1 MKVEQKHLFRK
12 LMPVF
17 VPVAILLLMILT
29 GWPVGLLSA
38 QAAGGPFQVDG
49 TDYDTLENAVA
60 AVSDG
65 GTIIL
70 SRDAALREGAGEVL
84 LDVDK
89 TYTFDLNGKTLTAYS
104 HYYSRI
110 VITAGQVTI
119 KNGDFIS
126 QSDVSA
132 IHVNNGDVILDSLT
146 VHTTGHSFQRAITVS
161 GGSLSILS
169 GTYIGGEDAVFC
181 NGGQVVITS
190 GHFIAEDDGFDNF
203 GVPNG
208 CLVTDGGGTISLAPG
223 SYADTPDW
231 LNGAPE
237 VTILS
242 APSGITVKTQ
252 PRLTYT
258 HGGTLDLSAL
268 EVTLIYKNG
277 TSRDVAF
284 ADFEAD
290 NITTSYLNGASVKA
304 EDNGKAIEISWSGFV
319 AYTNPLRVS
328 YGNGVPQTGDYNNT
342 MLWMLLGGASLL
354 GIGLII
360 VVGRRRYF
368 LNSH

>member
-1 MKVEQKHLFRK
+1 MQVEQKHLYRK

-17 VPVAILLLMILT
+17 VPVAILLIMILT
-29 GWPVGLLSA
+29 GWPIGLISA

-49 TDYDTLENAVA
+49 TDYDTLEEAAA
-60 AVSDG
+60 AVRDG

-70 SRDAALREGAGEVL
+70 SRDAPLLERNGEVFL
-84 LDVDK
+84 NVDK

-104 HYYSRI
+104 YLYSRI
-110 VITAGQVTI
+110 VISEGHVTI

-132 IHVNNGDVILDSLT
+132 VHVNNGKVVLDSLT
-146 VHTTGHSFQRAITVS
+146 VHTMGLRFQKAITVS

-169 GTYIGGEDAVFC
+169 GTYIGGEDAVYC
-181 NGGQVVITS
+181 DGGQVVITS
-190 GHFIAEDDGFDNF
+190 GHFIAEDDGFDNVE
-203 GVPNG
+203 GPNG
-208 CLVTDGGGTISLAPG
+208 CLVTSGGGTISLALG
-223 SYADTPDW
+223 SFADTPDW

-242 APSGITVKTQ
+242 IAPSGITVKTQ
-252 PRLTYT
+252 PKLTYT

-268 EVTLIYKNG
+268 EVTLIYNDG

-290 NITTSYLNGASVKA
+290 NIKTSYINGASVKV
-304 EDNGKAIEISWSGFV
+304 EDNGIAIEISWSGLV
-319 AYTNPLRVS
+319 AYTNPLQVG
-328 YGNGVPQTGDYNNT
+328 YGSGAKVPQTGDYNTT

-368 LNSH
+368 